1 MNYSNE
7 KPKRFH
13 TENHFELLCLEYVF
27 FSENIYICKEP
38 TLKRNAYEILEN
50 FWEYTVI
57 QFHGAAQCSRPDV
70 SRSRSWSLEINISET
85 LKPRMTYNV
94 TGFKRKYVMNMKR
107 NDQLVHLRNFTLV
120 TLQE

>member
-1 MNYSNE
+1 M
-7 KPKRFH
+7 PKRFH
-13 TENHFELLCLEYVF
+13 TEKHFELLCLDYVF
-27 FSENIYICKEP
+27 FFENIYICKEP
-38 TLKRNAYEILEN
+38 TLKRNAYKILEN

-57 QFHGAAQCSRPDV
+57 QFHGAPNAAGQMFLDLV
-70 SRSRSWSLEINISET
+70 HGVWKINISET

-107 NDQLVHLRNFTLV
+107 NDQLVQQRNFTLV